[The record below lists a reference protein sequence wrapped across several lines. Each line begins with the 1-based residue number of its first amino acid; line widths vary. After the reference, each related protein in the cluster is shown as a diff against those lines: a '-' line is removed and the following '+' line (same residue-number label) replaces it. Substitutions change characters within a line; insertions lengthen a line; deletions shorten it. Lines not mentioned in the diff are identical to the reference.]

1 MNRCQGEMIWEKK
14 KSSFAYTALNA
25 VKNTK
30 QVEVISG
37 CMSHLSRET
46 QNTMFRKDFRN

>member
-14 KSSFAYTALNA
+14 SSFAHIALNA
-25 VKNTK
+25 VRNTK

-46 QNTMFRKDFRN
+46 QNTMFKKDFRN